1 MVAIYIMPMKKKFN
15 IQTNIH
21 MIWNSQTQFVV
32 AVNFLHWLLSF
43 NIQADILILES
54 DIFI

>member
-1 MVAIYIMPMKKKFN
+1 MVAIYIMPMKKKLN